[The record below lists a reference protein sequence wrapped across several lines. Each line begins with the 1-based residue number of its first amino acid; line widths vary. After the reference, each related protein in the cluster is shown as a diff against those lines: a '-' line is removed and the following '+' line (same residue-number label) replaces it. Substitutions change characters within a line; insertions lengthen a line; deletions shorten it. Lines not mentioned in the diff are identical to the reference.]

1 MKLLT
6 IGTGKKGAEVS
17 SLLARKGVK
26 VNGVPLFKCYGVTN
40 SVEELKSIKL
50 SQKNKFYLM
59 LGNRKV
65 DVRSILNVILGRN
78 EIFEGSLII
87 TSLDDEFGVSSAI
100 EFGERLME
108 YHDDP
113 VIGLGIVPPF
123 ESMSPAEL
131 RERIKRLK
139 EIMKVLILVEENK
152 TNDFL
157 VKALNILARVGE
169 IDIKKRIAGEV
180 VVDTSDVF
188 NSLVKEGFSMFGFAE
203 RKLPITWFGKIL
215 LRRDSE
221 LIAVRTQRM
230 TELVKE
236 AMENVSVQGDVETA
250 KSALII
256 FAGSPNEITM
266 DGLFSSIELVE
277 GINEDIIVRY
287 GDYPMPNS
295 KMISV
300 VLLFSG
306 ITRFKL

>member
-6 IGTGKKGAEVS
+6 IGTGKRGAEIS
-17 SLLARKGVK
+17 SLLARKGVR

-50 SQKNKFYLM
+50 NQKNKFYLM

-78 EIFEGSLII
+78 EVFEGSLII
-87 TSLDDEFGVSSAI
+87 TSLDDEYGVSAAI
-100 EFGERLME
+100 EFGERLMD
-108 YHDDP
+108 YLDDP
-113 VIGLGIVPPF
+113 VICLGIVPPF
-123 ESMSPAEL
+123 ENMSPAEL
-131 RERIKRLK
+131 RERIKKLK
-139 EIMKVLILVEENK
+139 EVMKVLILVEESK
-152 TNDFL
+152 ANDFL

-203 RKLPITWFGKIL
+203 KKLSITWFGKIL

-221 LIAVRTQRM
+221 LMAMRIHRM
-230 TELVKE
+230 IELVKE
-236 AMENVSVQGDVETA
+236 AMKNVSVRGDIDTA

-256 FAGSPNEITM
+256 FAGSPDEITM

-277 GINEDIIVRY
+277 SINEDIVVRY
-287 GDYPMPNS
+287 GDYPIPNS
-295 KMISV
+295 RTISV

-306 ITRFKL
+306 IMGFKL